1 MDNSAELIE
10 KIFKAQDSKG
20 LWKTLSP
27 SDHYYPDYQHYVP
40 NFKASLWTLILLA
53 DLQVDKNEVRVR
65 KALTEIK
72 DQFYDADHGIFTLKE
87 DHFPIPC
94 LNGNIVYL
102 DAYFNKTPDPRC
114 LKALDFFAQY
124 QRFDDGCYEE
134 PKNKYC
140 ANTSCYGKHSCYWG
154 IVKLLKGI
162 SFVPTKFRSQNV
174 EVLKQKCVDFIL
186 RHEVC
191 FSSHHPERI
200 MIEKLDLL
208 TFPNMYKSDFLE
220 ILWLLKREKVH
231 SEAMDKALRLLQSKQ
246 QHNGSWQL
254 EREIN
259 NMVVSIG
266 KKNTPNAFITQRA
279 LEVIHE

>member
-1 MDNSAELIE
+1 ML
-10 KIFKAQDSKG
+10 DSHDTK
-20 LWKTLSP
+20 
-27 SDHYYPDYQHYVP
+27 H
-40 NFKASLWTLILLA
+40 
-53 DLQVDKNEVRVR
+53 
-65 KALTEIK
+65 
-72 DQFYDADHGIFTLKE
+72 
-87 DHFPIPC
+87 
-94 LNGNIVYL
+94 IVYL
-102 DAYFNKTPDPRC
+102 DAYFNKKPDPRC
-114 LKALDFFAQY
+114 LKALEFFAHY

-162 SFVPTKFRSQNV
+162 SFVPAPYRSQNV

-186 RHEVC
+186 KHEVC

-246 QHNGSWQL
+246 QPNGSFTSIAAQT
-254 EREIN
+254 ES
-259 NMVVSIG
+259 VS
-266 KKNTPNAFITQRA
+266 AW
-279 LEVIHE
+279 